1 MLSKSQPSNDTV
13 VIDINDIPFPIAI
26 YIFSTNKVILNEP
39 ALELLG
45 MQSNEAFDLATW
57 NRINPF
63 MKDILTKQGRGDVID
78 QKVQVMLFNGKLEVL
93 RYSLG
98 SVLSPLL
105 GAVYIIYFSKISDK
119 NSAAS
124 FSFIHTIKDELAQ
137 LKPYLNRTGKTMHR
151 TLMKKFF
158 GEENKQLTV
167 NDLVSYEKELRAI
180 QQAYPLLTHR
190 EEILCCLLVNDLDIY
205 EIALATNR
213 TPESVSVTIHRIN
226 KKLGFMNR
234 KELIDT
240 LKDLVRD
247 ENSNH
252 DEDESVR
259 DPDLE

>member
-13 VIDINDIPFPIAI
+13 AIDINDLPFPIAI
-26 YIFSTNKVILNEP
+26 YIFSTNRVILNEP

-45 MQSNEAFDLATW
+45 MKSNEAFDLATW

-63 MKDILTKQGRGDVID
+63 TKDILTKHGRGDVTD

-105 GAVYIIYFSKISDK
+105 GAVYIIYFSKVSDK
-119 NSAAS
+119 SSAAS
-124 FSFIHTIKDELAQ
+124 FSFIHSIKDELAQ

-151 TLMKKFF
+151 ALMKRYF
-158 GEENKQLTV
+158 GEENKQLTL
-167 NDLVSYEKELRAI
+167 NDLVAYEKELRII
-180 QQAYPLLTHR
+180 QRAYPSLTHR

-234 KELIDT
+234 KELINA

-247 ENSNH
+247 ENSGH

>member
-13 VIDINDIPFPIAI
+13 AIDINDLPFPIAI
-26 YIFSTNKVILNEP
+26 YIFSTNRVILNEP

-45 MQSNEAFDLATW
+45 MKSNEAFDLATW

-63 MKDILTKQGRGDVID
+63 TKDILTKHGRGDVTD

-105 GAVYIIYFSKISDK
+105 GAVYIIYFSKVSDK
-119 NSAAS
+119 SSAAS
-124 FSFIHTIKDELAQ
+124 FSFIHSIKDELAQ

-151 TLMKKFF
+151 ALMKRYF
-158 GEENKQLTV
+158 GEENKQLTL
-167 NDLVSYEKELRAI
+167 NDLVAYEKELRII
-180 QQAYPLLTHR
+180 QRAYPSLTHR

-234 KELIDT
+234 KELINA

-259 DPDLE
+259 EPE